1 MQQYTYPELNNI
13 IEVCLFASNQALEI
27 KKLLSLFAPNSTVMI
42 SREDNNTMSWRA
54 TESLNENEVNEYSD
68 GDAVIYA
75 MIDKLIIENILL
87 ELKQKYTNTPFELI
101 QTISGYRIRTKLHF
115 QKYINQINDISLSK
129 YQRGLFELLAIIA
142 YKQNVTR
149 AEIEHIKGSSINPNY
164 LNILLERNWVEIVGV
179 KDTPGRPSIFATS
192 KKFLDDL
199 GLRSLNEL
207 PKIQDE
213 VLEQLENL
221 TITAE

>member
-101 QTISGYRIRTKLHF
+101 TVDFGLQLGSYCKLVSTTTPLLCAHLALNTPFSYFKLVHVFKYGPVGTINSSQTRFPLLSDTVVYFLHAVVYGNLVKVF
-115 QKYINQINDISLSK
+115 C
-129 YQRGLFELLAIIA
+129 GLQLADKMPETL
-142 YKQNVTR
+142 YCM
-149 AEIEHIKGSSINPNY
+149 
-164 LNILLERNWVEIVGV
+164 ILQL
-179 KDTPGRPSIFATS
+179 AT
-192 KKFLDDL
+192 
-199 GLRSLNEL
+199 
-207 PKIQDE
+207 
-213 VLEQLENL
+213 
-221 TITAE
+221 